1 MLHRLYMRTLALAA
15 SPRAPWWLAAV
26 AFAESSFFPIP
37 PDALLIPMV
46 LARPDRAWRFAT
58 ICMVASVLGGALGY
72 AIGYFVF
79 DGVMRL
85 PLAHALFGPDP
96 LSAFQA
102 WYARWGLAVI
112 LIKGMTPIP
121 YKLVTI
127 ASGAARFSFPV
138 FMAASVVTRGGRFF
152 LVAAL
157 LRAFGTPVRD
167 FIERRLTLVTSMLA
181 AGIVGGFLVLRLL

>member
-37 PDALLIPMV
+37 PDALLIPMI
-46 LARPDRAWRFAT
+46 LARPDRAWRYAA
-58 ICMVASVLGGALGY
+58 ICTVASVTGGALGY

-79 DGVMRL
+79 DQVMRL
-85 PLAHALFGPDP
+85 PIAHMLFGSDP
-96 LSAFQA
+96 LGTFQT
-102 WYARWGLAVI
+102 WYARWGLYVI
-112 LIKGMTPIP
+112 LIKGLTPIP

-127 ASGAARFSFPV
+127 ASGAAAFDFWV
-138 FMAASVVTRGGRFF
+138 FMAASIVTRGARFF
-152 LVAAL
+152 VVAAL
-157 LRAFGTPVRD
+157 LRAFSTPVRD

-181 AGIVGGFLVLRLL
+181 AGIIGGFLVLRLL

>member
-1 MLHRLYMRTLALAA
+1 M
-15 SPRAPWWLAAV
+15 
-26 AFAESSFFPIP
+26 SS
-37 PDALLIPMV
+37 
-46 LARPDRAWRFAT
+46 T
-58 ICMVASVLGGALGY
+58 
-72 AIGYFVF
+72 VF
-79 DGVMRL
+79 DAVMRL

-96 LSAFQA
+96 RLTPGRNS
-102 WYARWGLAVI
+102 RWGLAVI

>member
-46 LARPDRAWRFAT
+46 LSRPDRAWRFAT
-58 ICMVASVLGGALGY
+58 ICMVASVVGGALGY

-79 DGVMRL
+79 DAVMRL

-127 ASGAARFSFPV
+127 ASGAAQFDLVTFT
-138 FMAASVVTRGGRFF
+138 MASLVSRSLRFF
-152 LVAAL
+152 VLAAL
-157 LRAFGTPVRD
+157 LWRFGEPIRD
-167 FIERRLTLVTSMLA
+167 FIERRLMLVTSMIA
-181 AGIVGGFLVLRLL
+181 AALVGGFVVLRYL

>member
-1 MLHRLYMRTLALAA
+1 MLHRLYMRTLSLAA
-15 SPRAPWWLAAV
+15 SPRATSWLAAV
-26 AFAESSFFPIP
+26 AFTESSFFPIP

-58 ICMVASVLGGALGY
+58 ICMIGSVVGGAVGY

-79 DGVMRL
+79 DQIMQL
-85 PLAHALFGPDP
+85 PLAHTLFGPDP
-96 LSAFQA
+96 LGSFQA

-112 LIKGMTPIP
+112 LIKGLTPIP

-127 ASGAARFSFPV
+127 ASGAASFNFAV

-152 LVAAL
+152 LVAGL
-157 LRAFGTPVRD
+157 LRLFGAPVRD
-167 FIERRLTLVTSMLA
+167 FVERRLTLVTSMLA
-181 AGIVGGFLVLRLL
+181 ASIVGGFLVLRFL